1 MDIVNFTPIP
11 ALIGGLMI
19 GVASVGLLWLNGRI
33 AGVSGIF
40 GSVLTT
46 RQTGNGWRILFLVGL
61 MLGGLVW
68 ALSGGDVGSI
78 VIKANTL
85 ELVGAG
91 LLVGFGTQLGSG
103 CTSGHGVCG
112 IGRLSPRGLAST
124 VVFIVTGALVVI
136 VVRQMVGG

>member
-1 MDIVNFTPIP
+1 MDIVNFTPLP

-19 GVASVGLLWLNGRI
+19 GGAGVVLLWLNGRI

-40 GSVLTT
+40 GSVLATD
-46 RQTGNGWRILFLVGL
+46 QTSNGWRIMFLVGL
-61 MLGGLVW
+61 VLGGFVW
-68 ALSGGDVGSI
+68 AFAGGDVGAI
-78 VIKANTL
+78 VIGANTM

-112 IGRLSPRGLAST
+112 IGRMSPRGLVST
-124 VVFIVTGALVVI
+124 AFYIGTGAFVI
-136 VVRQMVGG
+136 YILRHVVGG

>member
-1 MDIVNFTPIP
+1 MDIVNFTPLP

-19 GVASVGLLWLNGRI
+19 GGGGVVLLWLNGRI

-40 GSVLTT
+40 GSVLATD
-46 RQTGNGWRILFLVGL
+46 QTFNGWRIMFLVGL
-61 MLGGLVW
+61 VLGGFIW
-68 ALSGGDVGSI
+68 AFAGGDVGAI
-78 VIKANTL
+78 VIEANTM

-112 IGRLSPRGLAST
+112 IGRMSPRGLVST
-124 VVFIVTGALVVI
+124 VFYICTGALVIYVLRH
-136 VVRQMVGG
+136 VVGG